1 MPFVDPVTREKVKF
15 NPDIIEEGIFPA
27 DMVMKEGWGGS
38 QDFEYVHEKYWPD
51 FVELCESRA
60 KNWMKVWR
68 ELGGKVGTREWEYK
82 QGNFPLEK
90 REETNE
96 KEETVVMIEEVSA
109 KETLKK
115 EVVNSVPHIMVDATE
130 PVEYAMHHAEDE
142 GQSVAIASAVGAI
155 AGGVGDSN
163 AFNAGHVGDD
173 GGD

>member
-109 KETLKK
+109 KET
-115 EVVNSVPHIMVDATE
+115 
-130 PVEYAMHHAEDE
+130 VEYAMHHAEDE

-155 AGGVGDSN
+155 VGGVGDSN
-163 AFNAGHVGDD
+163 AFSAGHIGDD